1 MIDISVVVPVY
12 NVEKLLPRCIDSIV
26 NQTKRELEI
35 ILVDDGATDRSGVIC
50 DEYAKKDARIR
61 VLHKENGG
69 LTSAWKAGVGIA
81 TGKYIGF
88 VDSDDWIEPEMYERL
103 WASAEQYDSDMVV
116 CGLVFDYEDSS
127 IPKRKEGSAFEK
139 EFYDREALEALF
151 PGLIND
157 GRFFGRSLQPARV
170 TKLYRKALIDQNLI
184 HCRDEV
190 TVGEDMQ
197 LTFPVLLDAQ
207 RMSVVKDFY
216 PYHYWF
222 NKASMTGKY
231 DPHYLE
237 KIRIMDRR
245 LKEISEKKGIYDFAP
260 QLTNDFLGLAVIG
273 LKNSVVRNTEGKKE
287 ALAVIRKYC
296 EDSAVRNAL
305 RTHTMDKL
313 PVTIRVFL
321 LLMKAR
327 QYRICYWICKLFFK
341 N

>member
-1 MIDISVVVPVY
+1 M
-12 NVEKLLPRCIDSIV
+12 
-26 NQTKRELEI
+26 
-35 ILVDDGATDRSGVIC
+35 
-50 DEYAKKDARIR
+50 
-61 VLHKENGG
+61 
-69 LTSAWKAGVGIA
+69 
-81 TGKYIGF
+81 
-88 VDSDDWIEPEMYERL
+88 
-103 WASAEQYDSDMVV
+103 
-116 CGLVFDYEDSS
+116 
-127 IPKRKEGSAFEK
+127 
-139 EFYDREALEALF
+139 
-151 PGLIND
+151 
-157 GRFFGRSLQPARV
+157 
-170 TKLYRKALIDQNLI
+170 
-184 HCRDEV
+184 